1 MVGCLTVAV
10 GAAIA
15 TGGSFLQLL
24 QVTIRVDALHVVTL
38 HDSYFATNRGK
49 LVAGIAMAVFV
60 VGLAAS
66 LRRAEGV
73 LLPFVAGLGGVAVL
87 AISIYD
93 RIDVQDFVD
102 TRAGARSGPA
112 LTVCMAGGVI
122 ILVGALVTVSY
133 WPREARRARRQ
144 TSP

>member
-1 MVGCLTVAV
+1 MVGCLTVAA

-24 QVTIRVDALHVVTL
+24 QVTIRVDAVHVVTL

-49 LVAGIAMAVFV
+49 LVAGIAIAVFV
-60 VGLAAS
+60 VGLASS
-66 LRRAEGV
+66 LRGAEGV

-102 TRAGARSGPA
+102 TGPA
-112 LTVCMAGGVI
+112 HAPGPRSPCAWPAGR
-122 ILVGALVTVSY
+122 SS
-133 WPREARRARRQ
+133 WSARW
-144 TSP
+144 